1 MSLKELQKK
10 NEMNIYDI
18 HSDEFKEFGRVID
31 QYDLKSVKDYIEVKT
46 SVPEE
51 GNIYVGSDVELENV
65 DVFEQVQ
72 SNFYG
77 SMDLQA
83 GYCNGNNSRL
93 TGLEY
98 HKASEV
104 NLAVTPLVLLLGKV
118 QDINNNSYDSKNVKA
133 FYLEEGDV
141 VEIYGTTLHFAPC
154 KVSEEGFKCLVVLP
168 KGTNEELTNDV
179 NVITEEDELLFKTNK
194 WLLVHEDSER
204 LINNGAKIGI
214 TGSNLEIKF

>member
-1 MSLKELQKK
+1 
-10 NEMNIYDI
+10 
-18 HSDEFKEFGRVID
+18 
-31 QYDLKSVKDYIEVKT
+31 
-46 SVPEE
+46 
-51 GNIYVGSDVELENV
+51 
-65 DVFEQVQ
+65 
-72 SNFYG
+72 
-77 SMDLQA
+77 MDLQA